1 MTDEALDDAERDRR
15 GEAMRAEFAA
25 GTRDFSHRVVT
36 GVRVGD
42 IEFGACDFS
51 DTQFVDCV
59 FYRVGFE
66 DGRFV
71 RARFDRCNVSNCRF
85 HRADLSHAVLGPA
98 VFVGSDFYLATM
110 RHADFLNCNA
120 SDAYFGQA
128 DLREASLY
136 GGYFQRAWF
145 LLTFLDGCMLFGA
158 DFEEARVHYF
168 NLIGSETLAKNA
180 VLLQQTLGERKRL
193 EAVLARATPVT
204 LSLGETLARA
214 RLPAGE
220 VPVPPERLAEALAR
234 LERQFEHLRRFLL
247 ASGCNP
253 EEVAA
258 MTAAA
263 DQKRADY
270 PRVFISYSSADEAFA
285 AQLYEA
291 LAEFGVDAWFA
302 PESMRGGRK
311 IHEQLEAAIAER
323 DKIIL
328 VLSDDS
334 MKSRWVASEV
344 QWAAGREI
352 ESDQQIL
359 FPIRI
364 VPFDAVRRWTLFDA
378 DLGQDI
384 AKYVRQYFVPDFT
397 AWRDREALARQT
409 ERFLRDLRNSAAT

>member
-25 GTRDFSHRVVT
+25 GTRDFSHRVIT
-36 GVRVGD
+36 GARVGD
-42 IEFGACDFS
+42 AEFGACDFS

-59 FYRVGFE
+59 FYCVGFE
-66 DGRFV
+66 DSRFV
-71 RARFDRCNVSNCRF
+71 RARFDRCNVQNCRF

-98 VFVGSDFYLATM
+98 VFVGSDFWLATM

-136 GGYFQRAWF
+136 GGHFRRAWF
-145 LLTFLDGCMLFGA
+145 LVTFLNDCTLVGA
-158 DFEEARVHYF
+158 DFEEARVHCF
-168 NLIGSETLAKNA
+168 NLIDSETLAKNA
-180 VLLQQTLGERKRL
+180 VLLQQTLGKRKSL
-193 EAVLARATPVT
+193 EAVLA
-204 LSLGETLARA
+204 
-214 RLPAGE
+214 PAI
-220 VPVPPERLAEALAR
+220 AEALAL

-253 EEVAA
+253 EEVTA

-285 AQLYEA
+285 AQLYET
-291 LAEFGVDAWFA
+291 LTEFGVDAWFA

-334 MKSRWVASEV
+334 IKSRWVASEV

-352 ESDQQIL
+352 EAGQQIL

-364 VPFDAVRRWTLFDA
+364 VPFYAVRRWTLFDA
-378 DLGQDI
+378 DLGQDV

-397 AWRDREALARQT
+397 AWRDHEALARQT
-409 ERFLRDLRNSAAT
+409 ERFLRDLRSSAAT